1 MIKKLSFTHKES
13 GFMLPLVLFVTALVF
28 LIISTTVHRYQN
40 NVIMTKNQI
49 EQLKIETLVQMSRE
63 KIKQELIQNGEI
75 ENQMDISFPYGEVS
89 VRITSLT
96 PEKYRLFFTITTN
109 NQSKLQL
116 TGFLKSPSNAPTSF

>member
-1 MIKKLSFTHKES
+1 
-13 GFMLPLVLFVTALVF
+13 MLPLVLFVTALVF